1 MPIFDMF
8 GYHSWN
14 ISYCIG
20 NNKFL
25 QFAATITKKNQFFCQ
40 QFHTIYNYSDNS
52 NGRNE
57 FDIQIQYY

>member
-25 QFAATITKKNQFFCQ
+25 QFAATITKKINFFVNNVTQF
-40 QFHTIYNYSDNS
+40 TITITIAMDVQLE
-52 NGRNE
+52 R
-57 FDIQIQYY
+57 I

>member
-25 QFAATITKKNQFFCQ
+25 QFAATITKKINFFVNNVTQF
-40 QFHTIYNYSDNS
+40 TITITIAMDVQVE
-52 NGRNE
+52 R
-57 FDIQIQYY
+57 I